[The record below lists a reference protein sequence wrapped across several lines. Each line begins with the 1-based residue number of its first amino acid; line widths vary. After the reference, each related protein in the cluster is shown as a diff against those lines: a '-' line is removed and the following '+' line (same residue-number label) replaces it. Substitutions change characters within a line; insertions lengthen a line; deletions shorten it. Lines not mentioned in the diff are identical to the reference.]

1 MNSTATRTMM
11 TDDHDR
17 EKIDELR
24 NEVAALA
31 ARLEAVT
38 IERNE
43 ALREIERLRSG
54 GRLGSAGDRQD
65 ALDID
70 PSCEFCDGEGR
81 YWVHDFEM
89 VCRRCNGTGVRPEQP
104 A

>member
-1 MNSTATRTMM
+1 MRAMM
-11 TDDHDR
+11 TDDQDR
-17 EKIDELR
+17 EKIDQMR
-24 NEVAALA
+24 NEIAALA

-43 ALREIERLRSG
+43 ALREIELLRSG
-54 GRLGSAGDRQD
+54 GRIGASTDGKD
-65 ALDID
+65 ALDVD